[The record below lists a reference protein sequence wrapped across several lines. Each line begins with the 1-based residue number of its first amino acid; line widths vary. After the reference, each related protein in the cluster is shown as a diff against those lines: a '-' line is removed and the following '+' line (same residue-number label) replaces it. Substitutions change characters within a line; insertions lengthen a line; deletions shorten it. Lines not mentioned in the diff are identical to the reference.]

1 MMTTTATRMIRL
13 VRILDRLRLTA
24 SAYRVA
30 FSFLFCTSSRSSA
43 MILSS
48 LSFIVHPP
56 FALIYAIGEQTA
68 SGTDRPCPQLDDWPC
83 LAEASASGLT
93 SASCYH
99 VEENILVVAIVEAAN
114 IRFPFP
120 LWEGVRG

>member
-1 MMTTTATRMIRL
+1 MI
-13 VRILDRLRLTA
+13 
-24 SAYRVA
+24 S
-30 FSFLFCTSSRSSA
+30 
-43 MILSS
+43 SS
-48 LSFIVHPP
+48 LSVIVHPR

-68 SGTDRPCPQLDDWPC
+68 SGTDRLNPQSGDWPC

-99 VEENILVVAIVEAAN
+99 VEENILVVAIVKVVLELRQ
-114 IRFPFP
+114 IQRQILLL

>member
-1 MMTTTATRMIRL
+1 M
-13 VRILDRLRLTA
+13 
-24 SAYRVA
+24 
-30 FSFLFCTSSRSSA
+30 
-43 MILSS
+43 
-48 LSFIVHPP
+48 
-56 FALIYAIGEQTA
+56 AIEI
-68 SGTDRPCPQLDDWPC
+68 DRPCPQSGNWLC
-83 LAEASASGLT
+83 AAEAAASEAT